1 MVDLDGDDVDGEMVP
16 CGKDLFCC
24 GREYDKGECDCS
36 IDGGAFVVEH
46 GVAQTI
52 VGVTDTSFSWSPT
65 YATPTSTHRETTP
78 TNLASVTTKK
88 TTASSGSSKRSSSF
102 GSSTRSSRTTTPTR
116 SSTSSTRPTNGAVSS
131 TPTPSNQP
139 STDSDPGDG
148 KKALRIG
155 LGVGIPLAVL
165 ALAGGLAGYIIW
177 YRRRRQQSEA
187 NAVLAGSAFG
197 TSDDLA
203 ENERAD
209 SPVLNRRPV
218 GMTQNRAYE

>member
-1 MVDLDGDDVDGEMVP
+1 MVP

-24 GREYDKGECDCS
+24 GGEYDKGDCDCS

-52 VGVTDTSFSWSPT
+52 VGVTDTSFSGSPT
-65 YATPTSTHRETTP
+65 YATPTSTDRETTTP
-78 TNLASVTTKK
+78 TDLASVTAQE
-88 TTASSGSSKRSSSF
+88 TTVSSGSSKRPSSS
-102 GSSTRSSRTTTPTR
+102 GTSSTSSSWTTTSSTRS
-116 SSTSSTRPTNGAVSS
+116 TNGAVSS

-139 STDSDPGDG
+139 NAKSNPGDR
-148 KKALRIG
+148 KKALKIG

-165 ALAGGLAGYIIW
+165 AIAGGLAYYIQW
-177 YRRRRQQSEA
+177 YRRRRQQRAAEA
-187 NAVLAGSAFG
+187 VIAGSAFG

-218 GMTQNRAYE
+218 GMTQNRA